1 MSQTNSSVRSSIAE
15 RGFRRKSSG
24 QMGAPVEKPKNT
36 RSALARLFG
45 YFRQEM
51 VLVIILALAVS
62 FSVIA
67 GVLAPRFQ
75 SQAIDHLVSRSFSE
89 VSGVLALMI
98 LLYALHGA
106 ATLLQGYLS
115 ARLSQR
121 IIGRLRGD
129 LFHKIV
135 NLPVSYLDSRS
146 HGDIMSRMTND
157 AENVSTVI
165 SQSLSSLFSGILTL
179 IGTIIV
185 MLSFNVPL
193 TLLTCSSVILSIW
206 LTKIISELMHK
217 YYVMRQTL
225 LGQLNGTVEEKIT
238 NTKTVTA
245 YNLQDAVIKDFSK
258 TSDELTKAGIIAEI
272 IAGSMGPLHNML
284 NNVSF
289 VIVAAFGAWF
299 ALRGFISIGVISAFV
314 VYSKQFSRPIN
325 ELAQLYGQIQTALAG
340 AERIFA
346 VLDEESENKEGDKND
361 PVREGV
367 IEFKNVN
374 FSYVPGKQV
383 ISDFSL
389 KVEAGKKIAL
399 VGSTGSGKTT
409 IVNLLM
415 RFYDVDSGSILIDG
429 TDIRDVSTDALR
441 DSIGI
446 VLQDTVLFT
455 DTVRANLKYADP
467 SISDEKMIEASALS
481 NCDSVVNALS
491 DGYDTVLTLSGASL
505 SQGQRQLITIGR
517 AFLSFPRIL
526 ILDEATSSVDT
537 RTEKHIQDAM
547 FRLME
552 NRTSLIIA
560 HRLST
565 IRDADL
571 IVVMDNG
578 RITEMGTHEELLDL
592 KGNYYRL
599 YMTQFAGQAT

>member
-346 VLDEESENKEGDKND
+346 VLDEESENKDGDKND

-467 SISDEKMIEASALS
+467 SISDEKMIEAGALS

-526 ILDEATSSVDT
+526 ILDEATSRVDT